1 MLQREAF
8 SFIITDDSLEGND
21 CLPGD
26 ENDLEHLNQVQL
38 TPSIVAVI
46 FGALLACGLLG
57 EGSRVTAI
65 RPVRAANPWKLA
77 GIMDLMAGR
86 N

>member
-1 MLQREAF
+1 MLQRKAF
-8 SFIITDDSLEGND
+8 SLIFADDSLEGND
-21 CLPGD
+21 CLPKA
-26 ENDLEHLNQVQL
+26 ENNLAHVNQAEL

-46 FGALLACGLLG
+46 FGSLLACGLLG

-77 GIMDLMAGR
+77 GIMDLMASR
-86 N
+86 S